1 MSHVK
6 LPPWPTPSGELFGE
20 WFAPI
25 MGSPNCILRRTSRST
40 MDTVLSTV
48 VMALV
53 VPVGWGLL
61 SAWLF
66 DRWRAWRRQERDRR
80 DARRD
85 DRSPEVAR

>member
-1 MSHVK
+1 
-6 LPPWPTPSGELFGE
+6 
-20 WFAPI
+20 
-25 MGSPNCILRRTSRST
+25 